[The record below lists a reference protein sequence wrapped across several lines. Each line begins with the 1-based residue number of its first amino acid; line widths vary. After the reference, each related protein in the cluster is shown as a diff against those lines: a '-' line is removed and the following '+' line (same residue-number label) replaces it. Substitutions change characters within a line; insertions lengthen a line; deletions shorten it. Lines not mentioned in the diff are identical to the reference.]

1 MNTRPDCY
9 YSKVDSRGRIWV
21 RKAMRE
27 HMGLPSG
34 GQIVMKINDE
44 GHLVLR
50 AMHESKSHD

>member
-1 MNTRPDCY
+1 MNAKPVGY

-34 GQIVMKINDE
+34 GQIVLKINEE

-50 AMHESKSHD
+50 AKYESSSND